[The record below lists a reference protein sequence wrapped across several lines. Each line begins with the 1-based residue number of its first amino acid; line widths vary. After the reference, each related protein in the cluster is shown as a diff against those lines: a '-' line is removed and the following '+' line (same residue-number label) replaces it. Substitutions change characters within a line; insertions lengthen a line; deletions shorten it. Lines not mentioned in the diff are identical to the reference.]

1 MSEEY
6 FRIGVITEPHGVHG
20 EVKVY
25 PTTDDAA
32 HLKKVKEYYM
42 NTAEGMELFHLQ
54 GMKLQNDRIIL
65 KFKEITDRD
74 MAEKLR
80 KKELFVDRAHAVP
93 LNEDEYY
100 ISDLEGLDVYE
111 NDEKIGTLAEVLR
124 TGANDVYRIERT
136 DGSEVMLPAI
146 KQCIL
151 NVDIKE
157 GRIDVSVMEGL

>member
-1 MSEEY
+1 
-6 FRIGVITEPHGVHG
+6 
-20 EVKVY
+20 
-25 PTTDDAA
+25 
-32 HLKKVKEYYM
+32 
-42 NTAEGMELFHLQ
+42 
-54 GMKLQNDRIIL
+54 
-65 KFKEITDRD
+65 

-136 DGSEVMLPAI
+136 DGSEVLLPAI

>member
-6 FRIGVITEPHGVHG
+6 FRIGVITEPHGVRG

-25 PTTDDAA
+25 PTTDDPV
-32 HLKKVKEYYM
+32 HLKKVKEYYIQG
-42 NTAEGMELFHLQ
+42 AEGMELFHLQ
-54 GMKLQNDRIIL
+54 GMKLQSDRIIL

-80 KKELFVDRAHAVP
+80 KKELFVERADAVP
-93 LNEDEYY
+93 LDEDEYY
-100 ISDLEGLDVYE
+100 ISDLEGLSVYE

-124 TGANDVYRIERT
+124 TGANDVYRIEKT
-136 DGSEVMLPAI
+136 DGSELLLPAI
-146 KQCIL
+146 KQCVL
-151 NVDIKE
+151 KVDVRE

>member
-1 MSEEY
+1 
-6 FRIGVITEPHGVHG
+6 
-20 EVKVY
+20 
-25 PTTDDAA
+25 
-32 HLKKVKEYYM
+32 
-42 NTAEGMELFHLQ
+42 
-54 GMKLQNDRIIL
+54 
-65 KFKEITDRD
+65 
-74 MAEKLR
+74 
-80 KKELFVDRAHAVP
+80 VP

-136 DGSEVMLPAI
+136 DGSEVLLPAI

>member
-20 EVKVY
+20 ELKVY

-42 NTAEGMELFHLQ
+42 NTSEGMELFHLQ

-100 ISDLEGLDVYE
+100 ISDLEGLNVYE

-136 DGSEVMLPAI
+136 DGSEVLLPAI